1 MTVEQQQLRSLCEIF
16 SDQSENFERKID
28 KALEKSLQMLNLDIG
43 IVSKIATTTYTIL
56 AYYPEE
62 AQLSKGQVF
71 ELGTTYCSLTLEAND
86 VVAIADMGKSKHHGH
101 PCYSTFALESYIGV
115 PLIVD
120 GSRYG
125 TLNFSSLKQA
135 KKDFSASDKEL
146 VRLLGQWVASL
157 LERQNKELE
166 LYNYHRDLE
175 DIVEDRT
182 SELRAINKN
191 LLEEIEARKRTERTL
206 NEQQF
211 FLKTLLET
219 IPNPVF
225 YKDLIGRY
233 IGCNR
238 SFEEFLGKPRSEII
252 GKTVY
257 ELAPKDIADMY
268 FQKDEELYKK
278 PGKQHYEW
286 KVKKKNGAIREVLF
300 DKATLQGR
308 DGLPTGLI
316 GLITDIT
323 ERKLMESQLRQAHK
337 LEAIGTLAA
346 GIAHDFNNI
355 LSAVIGYSELVQ
367 MKIPSH
373 SNIQQDMKNIT
384 IAGKR
389 AASLVQQILA
399 FSRQEQQIVERIQI
413 GPIIKEIQKMLKA
426 SLPSTIQI
434 DTQIETDKTVLADP
448 IQIHQV
454 LMNLAVNSG
463 YAMREKGGWLR
474 IHLQVVQLQPNEN
487 EKFAELKPGEYLK
500 LTVKDTGSGIPK
512 ETLDRI
518 FDPFFTTK
526 EKGQG
531 TGMGLS
537 VAHGIINSLKGVIWA
552 ESIPGQETIFTI
564 LLPLSDSGMLIE
576 PDFEQ
581 SAPGGSEKIL
591 FVDDEPL
598 LVELGVSLLEFL
610 GYKVTGIDNSE
621 KALREFTRSPQKFDL
636 LITDQ
641 TMPGITGSDL
651 AQQILKIRPGMPIIL
666 CTGFSNLISQEK
678 ARDLGIKGFAMKP
691 LAKADLAALIRKVL
705 DREGSF

>member
-1 MTVEQQQLRSLCEIF
+1 MTDEQQHLRSLCEIF
-16 SDQSENFERKID
+16 SDNSTDFDRKID
-28 KALEKSLQMLNLDIG
+28 NALEKSLQMLNLDIG
-43 IVSKIATTTYTIL
+43 IVSKIATTTYTVL

-62 AQLSKGQVF
+62 AQLSKGQIF
-71 ELGTTYCSLTLEAND
+71 ELGKTYCSLTVEAND
-86 VVAIADMGKSKHHGH
+86 VVAITHMGKSKHHKH
-101 PCYSTFALESYIGV
+101 PCYSIFALEAYIGV

-120 GSRYG
+120 GIRYG
-125 TLNFSSLKQA
+125 TLNFSSLEPA
-135 KKDFSASDKEL
+135 KKDFSDSDKEI
-146 VRLLGQWVASL
+146 VRLLGRWVATL
-157 LERQNKELE
+157 LERQKKESE
-166 LYNYHRDLE
+166 LSLYHKHLE
-175 DIVEDRT
+175 DMVEDRT
-182 SELRAINKN
+182 SDLRVTNKN
-191 LLEEIEARKRTERTL
+191 LLEEIESRTRSEQTL
-206 NEQQF
+206 KEQKF
-211 FLKTLLET
+211 FHKTLLET

-225 YKDLIGRY
+225 YKDLMGKY

-238 SFEEFLGKPRSEII
+238 AFEEFLGKQRSEII

-257 ELAPKDIADMY
+257 EMAPKDIADQY
-268 FQKDEELYKK
+268 YQKDEELYKN
-278 PGKQHYEW
+278 PGNQHYES
-286 KVKKKNGAIREVLF
+286 KVMKITGEIREVIF
-300 DKATLQGR
+300 DKATLLGT

-323 ERKLMESQLRQAHK
+323 ERKLMESELRQAHK

-399 FSRQEQQIVERIQI
+399 FSRQEQPIVEPIQI
-413 GPIIKEIQKMLKA
+413 GSTIKEIKKMLKA

-434 DTQIETDKTVLADP
+434 DTQSETDKAVLADP

-454 LMNLAVNSG
+454 LMNLATNSG
-463 YAMREKGGWLR
+463 YAMREKGGRLD
-474 IHLQVVQLQPNEN
+474 IHLEVVQLQPEEN
-487 EKFAELKPGEYLK
+487 SKFPKLEPGEYLK
-500 LTVKDTGSGIPK
+500 LTFKDTGIGIPK

-537 VAHGIINSLKGVIWA
+537 VVHGIITSLKGVIWA

-564 LLPLSDSGMLIE
+564 LLPSADPGLLIG
-576 PDFEQ
+576 PNFDK
-581 SAPGGSEKIL
+581 SLLGGTEKIL
-591 FVDDEPL
+591 FVDDEPM
-598 LVELGVSLLEFL
+598 LVELGVSLLEIL
-610 GYKVTGIDNSE
+610 GYKVTGADNSE
-621 KALREFTRSPQKFDL
+621 KALSEFIRFPNYYDL

-651 AQQILKIRPGMPIIL
+651 AQKILKIRPGMPIIL

-678 ARDLGIKGFAMKP
+678 ASSLGIKGFAMKP
-691 LAKADLAALIRKVL
+691 LAKKDIAVLIRKVL
-705 DREGSF
+705 DTE

>member
-1 MTVEQQQLRSLCEIF
+1 
-16 SDQSENFERKID
+16 
-28 KALEKSLQMLNLDIG
+28 MLNLDIG
-43 IVSKIATTTYTIL
+43 IVSKITATTYTVL
-56 AYYPEE
+56 AYYPVE
-62 AQLSKGQVF
+62 AQLSKGQTF
-71 ELGTTYCSLTLEAND
+71 ELGKTYCSLTLEAND
-86 VVAIADMGKSKHHGH
+86 IVAITHMSKSKYHQH
-101 PCYSTFALESYIGV
+101 PCYANFALEAYIGV

-120 GSRYG
+120 GIRYG
-125 TLNFSSLKQA
+125 TLNFSSLKPA
-135 KKDFSASDKEL
+135 EKDFSDSDKEI
-146 VRLLGQWVASL
+146 VRLLGRWVASL
-157 LERQNKELE
+157 LELQKKESE
-166 LYNYHRDLE
+166 LTLYHKHLE
-175 DIVEDRT
+175 DMVEDRT
-182 SELRAINKN
+182 SELRVINKK
-191 LLEEIEARKRTERTL
+191 LLEEIESRTRSEKILT
-206 NEQQF
+206 EQQF

-238 SFEEFLGKPRSEII
+238 AFEEFLGKQRSEII

-257 ELAPKDIADMY
+257 ELAPKDIADLY
-268 FQKDEELYKK
+268 YLKDEELYNN

-286 KVKKKNGAIREVLF
+286 KVPKITGEIREVIF
-300 DKATLQGR
+300 DKATLLGT

-323 ERKLMESQLRQAHK
+323 ERKLMESQLRQSHK

-399 FSRQEQQIVERIQI
+399 FGRQEQHIVEPIQI
-413 GPIIKEIQKMLKA
+413 GSTIKEIKKMLKA
-426 SLPSTIQI
+426 SLPSTIQVE
-434 DTQIETDKTVLADP
+434 TQIETNNAVLADP
-448 IQIHQV
+448 MQIHQII
-454 LMNLAVNSG
+454 MNLATNSG
-463 YAMREKGGWLR
+463 YAMREKGGRLD
-474 IHLQVVQLQPNEN
+474 IHLEDVQLQPEEN
-487 EKFAELKPGEYLK
+487 TRYHELEPGEYLK
-500 LTVKDTGSGIPK
+500 LTVKDTGDGIPK
-512 ETLDRI
+512 ETLNRI

-537 VAHGIINSLKGVIWA
+537 VVHGIITSLKGVIWA
-552 ESIPGQETIFTI
+552 DSIPGQETIFTI
-564 LLPLSDSGMLIE
+564 LLPSANPDLFIE
-576 PDFEQ
+576 PDFDKTL
-581 SAPGGSEKIL
+581 PGGTEKIL

-598 LVELGVSLLEFL
+598 LVELGVSLLEIL
-610 GYKVTGIDNSE
+610 GYEVTGADNSE
-621 KALREFTRSPQKFDL
+621 NALSEFIRSPNYYDL

-641 TMPGITGSDL
+641 TMPDITGSDL

-678 ARDLGIKGFAMKP
+678 ASSLGIKGFAMKP
-691 LAKADLAALIRKVL
+691 LAKEDLAILIRKVL
-705 DREGSF
+705 DTE